1 MAASKIETWIKAGYK
16 ILGAEGVDGIKIE
29 RLARI
34 LKLNKSGFYY
44 YFGTMESFLNSLL
57 QYHIRHA
64 QTIATEIGNC
74 NNIDPDLLHLIV
86 KHKGFFL
93 VESQLLAKGKASHIK
108 CDVDEAGLIIN
119 KALLQLWQNTG
130 ELPGNPTVLL
140 DYFNILRH
148 FIYSR
153 IATETIN
160 YEYLHALAVET
171 KGVLEKVSFDRDFF
185 HTT

>member
-1 MAASKIETWIKAGYK
+1 MTASKIETWIKAGYK

-29 RLARI
+29 RLAKI

-44 YFGTMESFLNSLL
+44 YFGTLESYLKSLL
-57 QYHIRHA
+57 QYHTGHA
-64 QTIATEIGNC
+64 QNIAVEIGIC
-74 NNIDPDLLHLIV
+74 KNIDPDLLHLIV

-93 VESQLLAKGKASHIK
+93 VEAQLLAKGKQPNAMY
-108 CDVDEAGLIIN
+108 DVDEAGQLIN
-119 KALLQLWQNTG
+119 KALLQLWKNTG
-130 ELPGNPTVLL
+130 ELPGDPAVLL
-140 DYFNILRH
+140 DYLNILRH

-160 YEYLHALAVET
+160 YEYLHTLAAET
-171 KGVLEKVSFDRDFF
+171 RAVLEKVTTDRHFF